1 MLKSI
6 EPIWGRLRHLPRPQL
21 FTTKGASGGSDGVSA
36 GLLLAERVA
45 CAVGSWAFIGAQAA
59 IMALWVLIN
68 TLAFTGALHFD
79 EYPFVFLN
87 LAMSAE
93 AAFTGPVLLIA
104 ANFGAIR
111 DHQQADRI
119 ERLGSQNE
127 QLTEQNERLVQQL
140 VNMEHLLER
149 HVTQSLKAHSEQ
161 LADLNTLLREVHT
174 SVCAQPVSAEA
185 VAEPLTPSPSPARS
199 RPRGRGEPG
208 GGAAG

>member
-21 FTTKGASGGSDGVSA
+21 FTTHKGASGGSDGVSD
-36 GLLLAERVA
+36 GQLLAERVA
-45 CAVGSWAFIGAQAA
+45 GAVGSWGFIGAQAA
-59 IMALWVLIN
+59 LMALWVLIN

-79 EYPFVFLN
+79 QYPFVFLN

-104 ANFGAIR
+104 ANFGAVR

-127 QLTEQNERLVQQL
+127 QLTEQNEQLVQRLVS
-140 VNMEHLLER
+140 M
-149 HVTQSLKAHSEQ
+149 EQ
-161 LADLNTLLREVHT
+161 LLDQHVSESLRTHTIELQELGTLLRAVHAA
-174 SVCAQPVSAEA
+174 VCAPPAGEGGVVGAAPATQ
-185 VAEPLTPSPSPARS
+185 ARS
-199 RPRGRGEPG
+199 RPRGRGAPG
-208 GGAAG
+208 GGAAS